1 MSKETPTHSFPAMN
15 SSTRTLLV
23 PLCIVAA
30 GLLATVPLRAGAQPA
45 APDPAVAAIE
55 KAVLETNAKMTAA
68 ANSLNADAF
77 FEYILDSAKGVII
90 QNGTLFKSR
99 QEALEAVRRGFL
111 GIAKLERQI
120 DNPQVTVVSPE
131 LALLTGEGTTHATFT
146 DGREIATHFAV
157 SLIFLLKD
165 GQWKVLHGHYSTPLR
180 M

>member
-1 MSKETPTHSFPAMN
+1 MN
-15 SSTRTLLV
+15 NATRTLLA
-23 PLCIVAA
+23 PLCIAVA
-30 GLLATVPLRAGAQPA
+30 GLLASVSLRAESNPA

-90 QNGTLFKSR
+90 QNGMLFKTR
-99 QEALEAVRRGFL
+99 PEALEAVKRGFL
-111 GIAKLERQI
+111 GLAKIERQI
-120 DNPQVTVVSPE
+120 ENPQVTVISPE

-146 DGREIATHFAV
+146 DGREITSHFAV
-157 SLIFLLKD
+157 SLIFQLKD

>member
-1 MSKETPTHSFPAMN
+1 MN

-23 PLCIVAA
+23 PLCIVVA
-30 GLLATVPLRAGAQPA
+30 GLLATVPLRAESKSV

-77 FEYILDSAKGVII
+77 FDYILDSAKGVVI
-90 QNGTLFKSR
+90 QNGTLFKTR
-99 QEALEAVRRGFL
+99 QEALEAVKRSFIGF
-111 GIAKLERQI
+111 AKLERQI
-120 DNPQVTVVSPE
+120 ESPQVTVVSPE

-146 DGREIATHFAV
+146 DGREITTHFAV
-157 SLIFLLKD
+157 SLIFQLKD

>member
-1 MSKETPTHSFPAMN
+1 MKT
-15 SSTRTLLV
+15 STRPLFA
-23 PLCIVAA
+23 PLCIVTA
-30 GLLATVPLRAGAQPA
+30 GLLAIVTLRAESQPA

-55 KAVLETNAKMTAA
+55 KAVLETNATMTQA

-90 QNGTLFKSR
+90 QNGTLFKTR

-146 DGREIATHFAV
+146 DRREITTHFAV
-157 SLIFLLKD
+157 SLIFQLKND
-165 GQWKVLHGHYSTPLR
+165 QWKVLHGHYSTPLR

>member
-1 MSKETPTHSFPAMN
+1 MKYTRL
-15 SSTRTLLV
+15 STLFTQ
-23 PLCIVAA
+23 LCIVVAS
-30 GLLATVPLRAGAQPA
+30 LLATVALRADSKPA

-55 KAVLETNAKMTAA
+55 KVVLEANARMTAA

-90 QNGTLFKSR
+90 QNGTLFETR
-99 QEALEAVRRGFL
+99 QEALEAVKRGFL

-120 DNPQVTVVSPE
+120 ESPQVTVVSPE
-131 LALLTGEGTTHATFT
+131 LALLTGEGTTHATFA
-146 DGREIATHFAV
+146 DGRETTTHFAV
-157 SLIFLLKD
+157 SLIFQLKD

>member
-1 MSKETPTHSFPAMN
+1 MKT
-15 SSTRTLLV
+15 STRPLFA
-23 PLCIVAA
+23 PLCIVTA
-30 GLLATVPLRAGAQPA
+30 GLLAIVTLRAESQPA

-55 KAVLETNAKMTAA
+55 KAVLETNAKMTQA

-90 QNGTLFKSR
+90 QNGTLFKTR

-146 DGREIATHFAV
+146 DGREITTHFAV
-157 SLIFLLKD
+157 SLIFQLKD

>member
-1 MSKETPTHSFPAMN
+1 MKT
-15 SSTRTLLV
+15 STRTLFV

-30 GLLATVPLRAGAQPA
+30 GLLATVRLPA
-45 APDPAVAAIE
+45 DSKPGAPDPAAAAIE

-90 QNGTLFKSR
+90 QNGNLFKTR
-99 QEALEAVRRGFL
+99 QDAFEAVRRGFL
-111 GIAKLERQI
+111 SIAKLERQI

-131 LALLTGEGTTHATFT
+131 LALLTGEGTTHVSFA
-146 DGREIATHFAV
+146 DGREITTHFAV
-157 SLIFLLKD
+157 SLIFQLKD

>member
-1 MSKETPTHSFPAMN
+1 MKTSP
-15 SSTRTLLV
+15 RTLLF
-23 PLCIVAA
+23 PLCIVVA
-30 GLLATVPLRAGAQPA
+30 GLLATVPLRAESQPT
-45 APDPAVAAIE
+45 APDAAVAAIE

-146 DGREIATHFAV
+146 DGREITTHFAV
-157 SLIFLLKD
+157 SLIFQLKD